1 MNNLTIR
8 DAKIIFKNFS
18 GKPGKFTPEGRRS
31 FSVII
36 EDPDLV
42 QQLIDDTWNVKSL
55 RKRDDSDPDRW
66 QLPVAVNYGPYPP
79 MIYMIAGGNKILLD
93 ESTVSQLDWADII
106 HIDMIIRPREYEIAG
121 RKAVKAYLK
130 TMYVTIQEDELAGDY
145 AYLDHPAN
153 EDDIPF

>member
-8 DAKIIFKNFS
+8 DAQIIFRNFS
-18 GKPGKFTPEGRRS
+18 GKPSKFTPEGRRT

-36 EDPDLV
+36 ENQDVANGLSADR
-42 QQLIDDTWNVKSL
+42 WNIKEL
-55 RKRDDSDPDRW
+55 RKRDPDEPTRW

-79 MIYMIAGGNKILLD
+79 TIFMIVGNNKVLLD
-93 ESTVSQLDWADII
+93 ESTVSQLDWAEIVKV
-106 HIDMIIRPREYEIAG
+106 DMVIRPREYEVGG

-145 AYLDHPAN
+145 AYLDHPAD
-153 EDDIPF
+153 EEEVPF